1 MAFNLKEY
9 ILFRT
14 EIKRELFNQEVDTNF
29 QMVSNPWVATRRYEK
44 GNIVY
49 HPVVLDTVTGG
60 SGTTGGDEEFL
71 TWWRANKRTTLGV
84 FNLTQWDIIGGVGGF
99 TNITIAGSKSYG
111 KILANWDYPS
121 AQVWDANFNGIL
133 EAVGPTDTIKFAA
146 GPGISI
152 AWNDADEAML
162 ITNTGNLGEINNG
175 DNIGTTSA
183 QNVYDGMTGGYPQNN
198 IKLKGFRTTNGG
210 DPALTVSTVTSASG
224 EKDIEIGRY
233 SV

>member
-1 MAFNLKEY
+1 M
-9 ILFRT
+9 
-14 EIKRELFNQEVDTNF
+14 
-29 QMVSNPWVATRRYEK
+29 
-44 GNIVY
+44 
-49 HPVVLDTVTGG
+49 TGG

-133 EAVGPTDTIKFAA
+133 EAVG
-146 GPGISI
+146 ISI

-210 DPALTVSTVTSASG
+210 DPALTVSTVTSAGSDR
-224 EKDIEIGRY
+224 K
-233 SV
+233 SVV